1 MKKKMSQKPDQD
13 FYSVRIFLFI
23 LWQSLSKDY
32 LLSNGG
38 MTSGLVEASGE

>member
-13 FYSVRIFLFI
+13 FYSVKIFLFI
-23 LWQSLSKDY
+23 LWQPVSKYY

-38 MTSGLVEASGE
+38 MTSGLEEASGE